1 MTTTKRMDMNLLQSA
16 AIRSRADIVLGPFRR
31 KGTAVGGIPRLAD
44 YAEYDMSMSQVLLSA
59 LVGAG
64 AMGFVAWTFFQ
75 SPLALFLLGAGGLY
89 APLLRH
95 RQLIRGRQAQL
106 KLQFKQM
113 LAALSS
119 SLGAG
124 RSVESAFAEAL
135 QDLGLLYPDPD
146 TMIVR
151 EVRMILRRLE
161 NGETIESSL
170 LNFSARAHIDEISQF
185 AEVFVTCKRTG
196 GNLVQ
201 VIRRTA
207 LVIQDKL
214 DIEQEI
220 GVMLAQKRFE
230 SRVLSAAPVLFIA
243 FLVWTTPDYMEPL
256 YHGGGVVIMVGALLV
271 LFACYLITQKIMNI
285 KV

>member
-1 MTTTKRMDMNLLQSA
+1 MTTTNILQHA
-16 AIRSRADIVLGPFRR
+16 AVRSRADIVLGPFR
-31 KGTAVGGIPRLAD
+31 KKASGQGSVPRLPD
-44 YAEYDMSMSQVLLSA
+44 YSEYEMSIAQVLGSA
-59 LVGAG
+59 CIGAGLMCLVG
-64 AMGFVAWTFFQ
+64 FIFFK
-75 SPLALFLLGAGGLY
+75 SPAAVFMLGAAGLY

-95 RQLIRGRQAQL
+95 KQLIRGRKAQL

-135 QDLGLLYPDPD
+135 QDLGLLYPDPE
-146 TMIVR
+146 TMIVK
-151 EVRMILRRLE
+151 ELRMILRRME
-161 NGETIESSL
+161 NGETVESCL
-170 LNFSARAHIDEISQF
+170 LNFSSRAHVDEISQF
-185 AEVFVTCKRTG
+185 TEVFVTCKRTG
-196 GNLVQ
+196 GSLVQ

-230 SRVLSAAPVLFIA
+230 SRVLSAAPVAFIG

-256 YHGGGVVIMVGALLV
+256 YHGGGVLIMAAALLV
-271 LFACYLITQKIMNI
+271 LFGCYLLTQKIMDI

>member
-1 MTTTKRMDMNLLQSA
+1 
-16 AIRSRADIVLGPFRR
+16 
-31 KGTAVGGIPRLAD
+31 
-44 YAEYDMSMSQVLLSA
+44 MSMAQVLISA
-59 LVGAG
+59 IVGAG
-64 AMGFVAWTFFQ
+64 TMGAVGWIFFQ
-75 SPLALFLLGAGGLY
+75 SPIAVLLLGAVGLY

-207 LVIQDKL
+207 LVIQEKL

-243 FLVWTTPDYMEPL
+243 FLVWTTPEYMEPL
-256 YHGGGVVIMVGALLV
+256 YHGGGTVIMGGALLV
-271 LFACYLITQKIMNI
+271 LYACYLITQKIMDI